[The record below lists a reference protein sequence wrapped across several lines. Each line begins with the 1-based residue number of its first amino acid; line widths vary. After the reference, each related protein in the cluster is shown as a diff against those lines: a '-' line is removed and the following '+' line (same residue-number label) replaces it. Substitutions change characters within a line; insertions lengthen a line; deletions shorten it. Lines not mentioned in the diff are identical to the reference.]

1 MNQPIFSVII
11 PSYNEEDNL
20 KNGVLQ
26 QVDDYLSKQKYR
38 YEVIII
44 DDGSQDQ
51 SIKLI
56 EEFIENKKNYRLI
69 RNNHGG
75 KAIAVMTG
83 MIESQGE
90 VALFTDM
97 DQATPLKEIEKLMPR
112 FEEGYDIVFGSR
124 KGRKGAPAIRKL
136 MAWGFSF
143 LRTILLGL
151 PFKDTQCG
159 FKAFNRASIDQVF
172 KPLLVRWQKHLNK
185 KGAAVNAGFDVETLF
200 LAKKIGFKIA
210 EVPVEWHYVGS
221 ERVQAIRDSLDALQ
235 DMLKIRV
242 NDLTGSYHEFKA

>member
-1 MNQPIFSVII
+1 MSKPLFSIII

-20 KNGVLQ
+20 RNGVLQ
-26 QVDDYLSKQKYR
+26 DVDTYLSKQDYQV
-38 YEVIII
+38 EVIIV
-44 DDGSQDQ
+44 DDGSKDQ
-51 SIKLI
+51 SIQLI
-56 EEFIENKKNYRLI
+56 EDFIENKKNYRLI

-83 MIESQGE
+83 MIESRGE
-90 VALFTDM
+90 IALFTDM
-97 DQATPLKEIEKLMPR
+97 DQATPLREIEKLMPK
-112 FEEGYDIVFGSR
+112 FEAGYDIVFGSR

-136 MAWGFSF
+136 MAWGFSV

-159 FKAFNRASIDQVF
+159 FKAFNRESIDKVF

-210 EVPVEWHYVGS
+210 EVPVEWHYVGT

-235 DMLKIRV
+235 DMVKIRI
-242 NDLTGSYHEFKA
+242 NDFAGSYQEFKG

>member
-1 MNQPIFSVII
+1 MSKPLFSIII

-20 KNGVLQ
+20 RNGVLQ
-26 QVDDYLSKQKYR
+26 DVDTYLSKQDYQV
-38 YEVIII
+38 EVIIV
-44 DDGSQDQ
+44 DDGSKDQ
-51 SIKLI
+51 SIQLI
-56 EEFIENKKNYRLI
+56 EDFIENKKNYRLI

-83 MIESQGE
+83 MIESKGE
-90 VALFTDM
+90 IALFTDM
-97 DQATPLKEIEKLMPR
+97 DQATPLREIEKLMPK
-112 FEEGYDIVFGSR
+112 FEAGYDIVFGSR

-136 MAWGFSF
+136 MAWGFSV

-159 FKAFNRASIDQVF
+159 FKAFNRESIDKVF

-210 EVPVEWHYVGS
+210 EVPVEWHYVGT

-235 DMLKIRV
+235 DMVKIRI
-242 NDLTGSYHEFKA
+242 NDFAGSYQEFKG